1 MIRGV
6 FDVLN
11 VDLGLL
17 HGDVA
22 IGRNTGRDEFSG
34 HVRTL
39 AKFNKLS
46 DFILILD
53 GDSRALEEKLQA
65 VAEQQGRAVQL
76 LFLPGDGSPEQWLWE
91 RVRKRP
97 DEYAA
102 RLGIPAADMQKSMND
117 LERLFA
123 GKVHQHDAAK
133 VSIAALADRLERTV
147 PEVARIVGQRE
158 AEKNT
163 IGELLSGLKTLI
175 ERWRRL

>member
-1 MIRGV
+1 
-6 FDVLN
+6 
-11 VDLGLL
+11 
-17 HGDVA
+17 
-22 IGRNTGRDEFSG
+22 
-34 HVRTL
+34 
-39 AKFNKLS
+39 
-46 DFILILD
+46 
-53 GDSRALEEKLQA
+53 
-65 VAEQQGRAVQL
+65 
-76 LFLPGDGSPEQWLWE
+76 
-91 RVRKRP
+91 
-97 DEYAA
+97 
-102 RLGIPAADMQKSMND
+102 MQKSMND